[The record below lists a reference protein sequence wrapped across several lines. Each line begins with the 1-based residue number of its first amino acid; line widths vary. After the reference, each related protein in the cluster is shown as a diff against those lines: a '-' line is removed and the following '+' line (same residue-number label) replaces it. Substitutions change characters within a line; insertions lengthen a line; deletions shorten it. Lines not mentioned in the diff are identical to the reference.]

1 MVRLLHRRGGL
12 LLLNVSD
19 AAPFDVVRRVLAALL
34 DRCDDVAL
42 LAEPST
48 LRGRRS
54 GNCVLAATL
63 GAALPVPALGRAAA
77 AAPVRARVVA
87 GSALADLVGT
97 AVPATADT
105 PLPLP
110 DATLGRAFL

>member
-1 MVRLLHRRGGL
+1 MYRLLAPRGL

-19 AAPFDVVRRVLAALL
+19 VTPFDVVRPVLAALL
-34 DRCDDVAL
+34 SILDDVAL

-54 GNCVLAATL
+54 GNCVLAARSGASLRIATL
-63 GAALPVPALGRAAA
+63 TRAAA

-87 GSALADLVGT
+87 NRTLETFVADARPGT
-97 AVPATADT
+97 VAQ

-110 DATLGRAFL
+110 DGTLGRAFL